1 MSSLHPELFRAWA
14 DARRLPSGEEDWDTW
29 QKAHEAVEDALAALD
44 DEELDGQEP
53 ALVFLHTEG
62 EPAIREPTRL
72 GAERDPSDDALSA
85 LSLTAAADLIRRRR
99 LSPVELVRT
108 VLDRINGDGK
118 AINAYIAC
126 DPEEAL
132 QQARRAEDALAQGRP
147 VGPLHGIPI
156 AVKDLFFTAGRPT
169 TGGSRVLAD
178 FVPREDATVIRR
190 LKEAGAILVGK
201 LNCHELAYGVTND
214 NPHFGPVRNPWNL
227 NRISGGSSGGSAA
240 AVAASLCL
248 GSLGTDTGGSIRIP
262 AACCGVVGLKP
273 TYGRVSRDGV
283 LPLAWSLDHV
293 GPITRTVEDAAL
305 MLQVVAGHDS
315 RDLTTSALPV
325 PEYSRML
332 GGDLKGVRVGLVSP
346 LFTDPAEVDSSV
358 MAAVQGGVEVM
369 ERGGARIEEVSI
381 PLLRHVPAI
390 QYLTLATEASA
401 NHAQLLRT
409 RGRELGEDIRR
420 RLELGEFVPATQ
432 YVRAQQARR
441 RLMQEFA
448 AVFRQMDLLVTP
460 TLPMAA
466 PPLGEPMVT
475 VRGVRKRVQPTL
487 TRFTSP
493 FNLTGL
499 PAISVPCASDS
510 DGLPIGLQMIG
521 RPFEEAMLLRGAFAY
536 QQLSEWHTRRP
547 PLGS

>member
-1 MSSLHPELFRAWA
+1 MSLHPELFRALA
-14 DARRLPSGEEDWDTW
+14 DARGLPSGEEDWDAW
-29 QKAHEAVEDALAALD
+29 QKAHEALEDALAALE
-44 DEELDGQEP
+44 DEALDGQEP
-53 ALVFLHTEG
+53 ALVFLHTERA
-62 EPAIREPTRL
+62 PASSEPTRL
-72 GAERDPSDDALSA
+72 EGGRDAGDDELSA

-99 LSPVELVRT
+99 LSPVELVRA
-108 VLDRINGDGK
+108 VLDRIDANGK
-118 AINAYIAC
+118 TINAYIAC
-126 DPEEAL
+126 YPEEAL
-132 QQARRAEDALAQGRP
+132 QQARKAEDALAKGRP
-147 VGPLHGIPI
+147 VGPLHGIPV

-169 TGGSRVLAD
+169 TGGSRVFAD
-178 FVPREDATVIRR
+178 FVPREDATVIHR

-201 LNCHELAYGVTND
+201 LNLDELAYGVTND

-227 NRISGGSSGGSAA
+227 TRISGGSSGGAAA

-293 GPITRTVEDAAL
+293 GPITTTVEDAAL
-305 MLQVVAGHDS
+305 MLQVVAGDDA

-332 GGDLKGVRVGLVSP
+332 GGDLKGVRIGLVSP
-346 LFTDPAEVDSSV
+346 FFTDPAEVDSSV
-358 MAAVQGGVEVM
+358 MAAVQRAIEAM
-369 ERGGARIEEVSI
+369 ERGGARVGEVSI
-381 PLLRHVPAI
+381 PLLRHVAAI

-401 NHAQLLRT
+401 NHARLLRT
-409 RGRELGEDIRR
+409 RGRELGGDIRR
-420 RLELGEFVPATQ
+420 RLELGEFITATQ

-441 RLMQEFA
+441 LLMQEFA
-448 AVFRQMDLLVTP
+448 VVFRQMDLLVTP
-460 TLPMAA
+460 TLPIVA

-475 VRGVRKRVQPTL
+475 VRGVQKRVQPTL

-493 FNLTGL
+493 FNVTGL
-499 PAISVPCASDS
+499 PAISVPCASDRE
-510 DGLPIGLQMIG
+510 GHPIGLQMVG
-521 RPFEEAMLLRGAFAY
+521 RPFEEAMLLRAAFAY
-536 QQLSEWHTRRP
+536 QQLSAWQSRRP